1 MIVLNCNKRW
11 EHNSKTKRASQILK
25 KVPERYEFAV
35 FCWKISSIFEKKSI
49 FLFCFQLDIKI
60 CKVKK
65 MEKIVEMLTQLFFF
79 KLLSFLNGLSYRCQI
94 GLKWKIIWSSFWE
107 KLKNFTYLESWLHFL
122 NWKSILQKSYSEKTV
137 SSMLCMLILLKS
149 LFLVLP
155 P

>member
-25 KVPERYEFAV
+25 KNS
-35 FCWKISSIFEKKSI
+35 WKIRVCSFLLENFKYFWKKSI

-107 KLKNFTYLESWLHFL
+107 KLKNFTYLEFWLHFL
-122 NWKSILQKSYSEKTV
+122 NWKSILHKSYSEKTI
-137 SSMLCMLILLKS
+137 SFILCVITL
-149 LFLVLP
+149 
-155 P
+155 